1 MDRSDEGNCVG
12 KTQMDK
18 VKCICRKDLPAGYRD
33 KFMMSQIEM
42 TFTLNLDYGDND

>member
-1 MDRSDEGNCVG
+1 
-12 KTQMDK
+12 MDK